1 MTPTQNQTVIY
12 DSKNNQVRLRV
23 RLITELHGR
32 MWLAETLEPN
42 RYWATGKI
50 ITVHSTDIKEIER

>member
-42 RYWATGKI
+42 RHWATGKI
-50 ITVHSTDIKEIER
+50 ITVHSTDLKQIEQ